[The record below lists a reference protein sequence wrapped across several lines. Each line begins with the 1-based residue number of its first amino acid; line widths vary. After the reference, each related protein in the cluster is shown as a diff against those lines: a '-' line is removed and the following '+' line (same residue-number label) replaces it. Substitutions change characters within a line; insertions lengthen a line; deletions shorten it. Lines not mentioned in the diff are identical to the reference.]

1 MERRNF
7 LQTSLLGGA
16 GLSVIPAQ
24 LRSEVPQFKAPGN
37 PKLPR
42 EVWIACISLT
52 KTFADSPDEMVDEVL
67 RKMEFIS
74 HYHPDIICLPEV
86 FPFFHVPGE
95 RRVEDDAGQPMGEV
109 SSRVAEFAK
118 KHQVYVICPI
128 YIERNGKYYNTSVL
142 IDRQGEYVGHYEK
155 MHPAVNEMNSGVS
168 PGSMDPPVFKTDF
181 GIIGMQICFD
191 IEWSDGWKRLREKGA
206 EIVFFSSAYS
216 GGITLN
222 TRAWQNKFVVASS
235 VVSGPSRI
243 CDITGEELATT
254 GRWSPDWAIAP
265 VNLEKAFLHTWPFNK
280 QFNKI
285 QAKYGRAIRFTHF
298 DEEEWSII
306 ESLSPDV
313 KIADVLAEY
322 NLKTHEEHIG
332 GADAMQKVR
341 RE

>member
-16 GLSVIPAQ
+16 GLSVMPAQ
-24 LRSEVPQFKAPGN
+24 LRSEVPQFKAPGD

-52 KTFADSPDEMVDEVL
+52 KTFADSPDEMVEEVL

-109 SSRVAEFAK
+109 SSRLAEFAK

-128 YIERNGKYYNTSVL
+128 YIERSGKYYNTSVL

-155 MHPAVNEMNSGVS
+155 MHPTVSEMNSGVS
-168 PGSMDPPVFKTDF
+168 PGSMDPPVFRTDF

-243 CDITGEELATT
+243 CDITGEEVATT
-254 GRWSPDWAIAP
+254 GRWSPDWAIGS

-280 QFNKI
+280 QFKKI
-285 QAKYGRAIRFTHF
+285 QAKYGRSIKFTHF

-313 KIADVLAEY
+313 KIADVLEEFD
-322 NLKTHEEHIG
+322 LKTHEQHIG
-332 GADAMQKVR
+332 GADAMQKIR